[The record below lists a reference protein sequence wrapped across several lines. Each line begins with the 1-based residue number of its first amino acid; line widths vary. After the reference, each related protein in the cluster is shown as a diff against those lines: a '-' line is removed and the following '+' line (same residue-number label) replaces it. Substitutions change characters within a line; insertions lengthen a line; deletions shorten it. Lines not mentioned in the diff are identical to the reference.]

1 MNRSARS
8 ALIAAPLD
16 WGLILVLVAVYALF
30 SIAAPSFFGL
40 LNLIDIFH
48 VMAPTVVIAAGM
60 ALIVMSGNLD
70 ISVGST
76 AYVASA
82 IFAVLVRDYDASV
95 SMAVMAALAAGLILG
110 LTNAVIIVFLK
121 VNSLIATLGTLI
133 AFRGIG
139 LSLTNGGLINL
150 PEDVRSI
157 GNLMAGPIFA
167 DTLIA
172 VAILF
177 GIHILHRRTNFGR
190 HLTAIGNDVD
200 VARRVGV
207 PVERRL
213 FAAFLLAGFLGAAG
227 GLMATMQVGV
237 NTAKIGE
244 GMEFIAIAVVVV
256 GGVSLFGGR
265 GNILKGVL
273 LGALAFQMIRS
284 GLQHSGANPYSFR
297 LVEGVVIF
305 IAMYMDALKRRK

>member
-1 MNRSARS
+1 LRQNLLTIHQGRRKAKSPLREGGFLLQASATPLADFYS
-8 ALIAAPLD
+8 AAPA
-16 WGLILVLVAVYALF
+16 GNCSAV
-30 SIAAPSFFGL
+30 
-40 LNLIDIFH
+40 D
-48 VMAPTVVIAAGM
+48 
-60 ALIVMSGNLD
+60 
-70 ISVGST
+70 
-76 AYVASA
+76 
-82 IFAVLVRDYDASV
+82 
-95 SMAVMAALAAGLILG
+95 ILG